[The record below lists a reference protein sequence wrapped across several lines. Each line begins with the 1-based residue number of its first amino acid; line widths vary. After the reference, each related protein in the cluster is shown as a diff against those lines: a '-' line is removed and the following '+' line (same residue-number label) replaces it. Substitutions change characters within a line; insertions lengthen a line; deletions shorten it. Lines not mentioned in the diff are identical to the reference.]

1 MDFTFLFFSIFTILA
16 VAVAGALVYKKH
28 QKRKKAF
35 PPYTQAMTLMLNGEY
50 EKALLILRDVVMD
63 DSDNIEAYILYGDI
77 LRKLGYCKRAAK
89 IHKEL
94 TVRDGLKPQ
103 QTIDIQRSLL
113 LDFLEGKMYK
123 EALSCA
129 DDMLSRTGSDLWT
142 LQRQLEALEA
152 LSDWKHAAETARKIQ
167 NVTGKPDK
175 ELLAIYKV
183 MEGMK
188 ILAEDGKEHDAR
200 LKFREAIK
208 IDDRLAMPYLELADS
223 YLRDERTEDAIKEW
237 KQLFIKN
244 PQKAYLTFDKLE
256 ATLFELNRFAELE
269 KIYRNLIEEH
279 SENTRAVAALAKFL
293 HRKGETADAI
303 RICQDGLELKPESL
317 WLRRNLFRFLASDGK
332 YKEATVVGLEVLKM
346 VTKEKE
352 EFACKNCGFVT
363 HNPLWRCPQCGK
375 WRSFTF

>member
-1 MDFTFLFFSIFTILA
+1 MTLIYLTIFALLIVLA
-16 VAVAGALVYKKH
+16 AAGLVYSKR

-50 EKALLILRDVVMD
+50 EKALLILRDVVME

-94 TVRDGLKPQ
+94 TVRDSLKTDQ
-103 QTIDIQRSLL
+103 LINIQRSLL
-113 LDFLEGKMYK
+113 LDYLEGKMYK
-123 EALSCA
+123 DALHSA
-129 DDMLSRTGSDLWT
+129 EELLVKTGSDLWT

-152 LSDWKHAAETARKIQ
+152 LSDWKHAAETAKKIQ
-167 NVTGKPDK
+167 HVTDKYDK

-183 MEGMK
+183 MEGIK

-200 LKFREAIK
+200 LKYREAIR
-208 IDDRLAMPYLELADS
+208 IDDKLPLPYLELADS

-244 PQKAYLTFDKLE
+244 PQKAYFAFDKLE
-256 ATLFELNRFAELE
+256 TTLFESNRFQELE
-269 KIYRNLIEEH
+269 NIYRRLIEEH
-279 SENTRAVAALAKFL
+279 PDNTRAVAALANFL
-293 HRKGETADAI
+293 HRKGETSEAI
-303 RICQDGLELKPESL
+303 RICLEGLEIRPESL
-317 WLRRNLFRFLASDGK
+317 WLRRNLFRFLAFDGK
-332 YKEATVVGLEVLKM
+332 FKEAADVGLEVLKM

-352 EFACKNCGFVT
+352 EFACKNCGFIT
-363 HNPLWRCPQCGK
+363 YNPLWRCPQCGK
-375 WRSFTF
+375 WRSFAF